1 MSSNDKKKAP
11 KAPAPSSAA
20 QAAAQAPAAAKH
32 DAAAAAE
39 KVKSDALKAAH
50 VVGEKAQEAKE
61 SASNTI
67 KNATSGSAG
76 AGAPS
81 GHSSGASVPSG
92 AGFTSTSGSVTKP
105 DLKASTHAP
114 AAEVDAATARD
125 EATKA
130 RILAHMN
137 QDHKLSLKDY
147 LYHYGGVTA
156 TAQIAS
162 VTLVD
167 ITSSALVL
175 NYSLESDHLNLRTL
189 SIPIKP
195 ELASLADAREVLVN
209 MAKTAAGA
217 RGYSPFQIK
226 EFKWVSGPD
235 ILVPAAVLWTVVGLA
250 DPNLVYK
257 NPKSPFVILVN
268 LLLKAIGPLLPFD
281 RDLIPQIAIMAMGE
295 IKRRRKDIVKWTVII
310 HILESFF
317 FMRPILNKYR
327 VANPTKLYW
336 YIACMIEGFP
346 SLKRISK
353 LGKSLDNQ

>member
-1 MSSNDKKKAP
+1 MSSNDKKKTP
-11 KAPAPSSAA
+11 KAPVSSSAA
-20 QAAAQAPAAAKH
+20 QAAAQAPAVAKQ
-32 DAAAAAE
+32 DAAIAAE
-39 KVKSDALKAAH
+39 KVKAEALKAAH
-50 VVGEKAQEAKE
+50 AVNEKAHEVKE
-61 SASNTI
+61 GVKGAINSNT
-67 KNATSGSAG
+67 TGTSAG
-76 AGAPS
+76 GA
-81 GHSSGASVPSG
+81 VPTGSIG
-92 AGFTSTSGSVTKP
+92 VGSTPKA

-167 ITSSALVL
+167 ITSSSLVL

-250 DPNLVYK
+250 KPNLVYK

-281 RDLIPQIAIMAMGE
+281 RDLIPQIALMAMGE

-336 YIACMIEGFP
+336 YLACMVEGFP

-353 LGKSLDNQ
+353 LGKDLDNQ

>member
-1 MSSNDKKKAP
+1 MSSNDKKTP
-11 KAPAPSSAA
+11 KPKSAA
-20 QAAAQAPAAAKH
+20 S
-32 DAAAAAE
+32 AAE
-39 KVKSDALKAAH
+39 KVKADAVKAANE
-50 VVGEKAQEAKE
+50 VKTQVSNVAANTPVSGTAPTTG
-61 SASNTI
+61 SVSNT
-67 KNATSGSAG
+67 T
-76 AGAPS
+76 P
-81 GHSSGASVPSG
+81 
-92 AGFTSTSGSVTKP
+92 TTGSVSNTPSVSAPKPAPKP
-105 DLKASTHAP
+105 DLKAATSASP
-114 AAEVDAATARD
+114 SEVDPATARD

-156 TAQIAS
+156 TAHIAS

-167 ITSSALVL
+167 ITSSSLVL

-195 ELASLADAREVLVN
+195 ELASLSDAREVLVN

-235 ILVPAAVLWTVVGLA
+235 ILVPAAVLWTVVGLW

-257 NPKSPFVILVN
+257 NSKSPFVILVN

-327 VANPTKLYW
+327 VQNPTKLYW
-336 YIACMIEGFP
+336 YLACMVEGFP
-346 SLKRISK
+346 SIKRISK

>member
-1 MSSNDKKKAP
+1 MSNNDKKAP
-11 KAPAPSSAA
+11 KAPRAPAAAPSAPAAPAAPAAAPSAATQAA
-20 QAAAQAPAAAKH
+20 QAAPAAAKA
-32 DAAAAAE
+32 DVKAAQAKAPAAAAAPAPPAP
-39 KVKSDALKAAH
+39 KADLKAAT
-50 VVGEKAQEAKE
+50 
-61 SASNTI
+61 SA
-67 KNATSGSAG
+67 
-76 AGAPS
+76 AP
-81 GHSSGASVPSG
+81 
-92 AGFTSTSGSVTKP
+92 
-105 DLKASTHAP
+105 
-114 AAEVDAATARD
+114 AEVDAATARD

-167 ITSSALVL
+167 ITSSSLVL

-226 EFKWVSGPD
+226 KFQWVSGPD
-235 ILVPAAVLWTVVGLA
+235 ILVPAAVLWTVVGLFN
-250 DPNLVYK
+250 PNLVYK
-257 NPKSPFVILVN
+257 NSKSPFVILVN

-295 IKRRRKDIVKWTVII
+295 IKRRRKEIVKWTVII

-317 FMRPILNKYR
+317 AMRPLLNKYR
-327 VANPTKLYW
+327 VEGATKLYW

-346 SLKRISK
+346 SIKRVAKI
-353 LGKSLDNQ
+353 GKALDNQ

>member
-1 MSSNDKKKAP
+1 MSSNDKKKTP
-11 KAPAPSSAA
+11 KAPATSSAA
-20 QAAAQAPAAAKH
+20 QAAAQAPAVAKQ

-39 KVKSDALKAAH
+39 KVKAEALKAAH
-50 VVGEKAQEAKE
+50 AVNDKAHDVKEGVKSAVHNAGSTAAPGAAPTGSIGVG
-61 SASNTI
+61 
-67 KNATSGSAG
+67 ATPTA
-76 AGAPS
+76 AHA
-81 GHSSGASVPSG
+81 
-92 AGFTSTSGSVTKP
+92 KP
-105 DLKASTHAP
+105 DLKAATHAP
-114 AAEVDAATARD
+114 AGEVDAATARD
-125 EATKA
+125 DATKA

-167 ITSSALVL
+167 ITSSSLVL

-250 DPNLVYK
+250 KPNLVYK
-257 NPKSPFVILVN
+257 NPNSPFVILVN

-336 YIACMIEGFP
+336 YLACMVEGFP
-346 SLKRISK
+346 SIKRISK

>member
-11 KAPAPSSAA
+11 KAPAA
-20 QAAAQAPAAAKH
+20 QTPAALKH
-32 DAAAAAE
+32 DAAAAAAQ
-39 KVKSDALKAAH
+39 VKTEAAKAANT
-50 VVGEKAQEAKE
+50 VTEKAQEAK
-61 SASNTI
+61 AAV
-67 KNATSGSAG
+67 KG
-76 AGAPS
+76 PS
-81 GHSSGASVPSG
+81 PGASVPSG
-92 AGFTSTSGSVTKP
+92 AVSKPSAASVAAPKPPVSGSASVSKP
-105 DLKASTHAP
+105 DLKAATQAP

-167 ITSSALVL
+167 ITSTSLVL

-195 ELASLADAREVLVN
+195 ELASLSDAREVLVN

-226 EFKWVSGPD
+226 EFKWVSGLD
-235 ILVPAAVLWTVVGLA
+235 ILVPAAVLWTVVGLV

-257 NPKSPFVILVN
+257 NSKSPFVILVN

-295 IKRRRKDIVKWTVII
+295 IKRRRKDIVKYTVII

-336 YIACMIEGFP
+336 YLACMVEGFP
-346 SLKRISK
+346 SIKRISK